1 MKNVGIIGCGWLGFA
16 LGQKWRENNW
26 KINGTV
32 RKAESAIA
40 LKNIGITPYIFEL
53 GGSLEKEFYSELDL
67 IVICLPISS
76 KNAMNDYKN
85 LVKQVALNK
94 ETQTCILLTSSISVY
109 NQMEGVLDEY
119 TTIKDQS
126 TINFRME
133 EACRKS
139 FNDQLTIVRLGG
151 LISED
156 RHPITVLAGKKQ
168 LKNGTEVINLVHR
181 NDVVNML
188 DRIAGKNAFGHV
200 YNCVYPYHPLKSA
213 YYQSEAEKRQ
223 LVAPTYEVMVNQQR
237 IINSNKSEEE
247 LDFTYQFPI

>member
-1 MKNVGIIGCGWLGFA
+1 MGFA

-26 KINGTV
+26 KIKGTV
-32 RKAESAIA
+32 RKAESAVA
-40 LKNIGITPYIFEL
+40 LEKIGITPFIYKL
-53 GGSLEKEFYSELDL
+53 GDILEKDFFTDLDL
-67 IVICLPISS
+67 IVISLPISS
-76 KNAMNDYKN
+76 KNSMNDYKN
-85 LVKQVALNK
+85 LVKQVGLNK

-119 TTIKDQS
+119 AAIKDQS
-126 TINFRME
+126 TINFKME
-133 EACRKS
+133 EVCRKS
-139 FNDQLTIVRLGG
+139 FNNQLTIVRLGG

-156 RHPITVLAGKKQ
+156 RHPITVLAGKKH

-188 DRIAGKNAFGHV
+188 DRITAKNAFGHV

-223 LVAPTYEVMVNQQR
+223 LVTPTYEVVINQQR